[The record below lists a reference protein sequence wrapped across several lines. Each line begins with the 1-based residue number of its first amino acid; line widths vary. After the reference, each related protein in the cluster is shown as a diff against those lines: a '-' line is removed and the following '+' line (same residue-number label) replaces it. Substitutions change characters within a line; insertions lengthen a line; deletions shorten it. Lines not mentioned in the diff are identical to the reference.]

1 MNAASPSRA
10 GGLKQSFTTFWNER
24 NRREQNMLLVAL
36 VVVVFGLIYALL
48 IDPAVSGRADLK
60 NRLPALR
67 QQAAEVQALAKQV
80 ATMDRKAAVSV
91 PMPTRESVEA
101 SLARKGLQAQ
111 NLTLSG
117 EMVRLQLNNASFA
130 SLADW
135 LTEMQRTARLSVA
148 EANITALEQIDRV
161 NAVLSLRQQQSGQ
174 NQ

>member
-1 MNAASPSRA
+1 MNAASRA
-10 GGLKQSFTTFWNER
+10 GGLKQSFTSFWSER
-24 NRREQNMLLVAL
+24 NRREQNMLIVAL
-36 VVVVFGLIYALL
+36 VVVVLGLIYALL
-48 IDPAVSGRADLK
+48 IDPAVSGRADLT

-91 PMPTRESVEA
+91 PMPTRESIEA

-111 NLTLSG
+111 SLTLSG
-117 EMVRLQLNNASFA
+117 ETVRLELNNASFA

-148 EANITALEQIDRV
+148 EANVTALEQIDRV